1 MISSKG
7 INYIKEFADIIADL
21 MPQGIVFG
29 IIENDTITWVKHSD
43 SFDIDVLKVG
53 MKIDKSSPAM
63 AAIRQKK
70 IFTQNIDRSVYGVRL
85 AVTSIPILN
94 DDGDAVGVFNIGFP
108 KVHPLLQSFKDFA
121 PILSEMFPEGAF
133 FGISDLTKMIKV
145 QSSKKF
151 DIPSLKPGTELPEDF
166 ISKKSI
172 KSGKIEEEEESDS
185 SKYGVPVRIVSYPIF
200 DEDTKETVGTMGIIT
215 PKKTAADLRSMSQ
228 NLSESL
234 TGISSAIQELAAS
247 AAQIHTNEQD
257 LNNEIKQIISISDQI
272 NSISAFIKD
281 IADETKMLG
290 LNAAI
295 EAARAGESGRGFGV
309 VAEEIRKLS
318 DQSKSTVPKI
328 AELTNNIKQKI
339 ESSSKKSQSS
349 LSSSQEQAAA
359 TEEITASIEEINGL
373 ADELNKIA
381 QSL

>member
-1 MISSKG
+1 MISLKG
-7 INYIKEFADIIADL
+7 IDYIKEFADVIAGL
-21 MPQGIVFG
+21 IPGGIVFG
-29 IIENDTITWVKHSD
+29 VIEGDTITWVKHSD

-53 MKIDKSSPAM
+53 MKLDKSSTAM
-63 AAIRQKK
+63 TAISQKK
-70 IFTQNIDRSVYGVRL
+70 ILTQNVKRSVYGVRL
-85 AVTSIPILN
+85 EITSIPIIN
-94 DDGDAVGVFNIGFP
+94 DDGDAVGAFNIAFP

-133 FGISDLTKMIKV
+133 LGISDLNKMIKV

-151 DIPSLKPGTELPEDF
+151 DIPSLKPGTELPENF
-166 ISKKSI
+166 ISKKAMET
-172 KSGKIEEEEESDS
+172 GKIEEEEESDS
-185 SKYGVPVRIVSYPIF
+185 SKYGVPVRIVSCPMF

-215 PKKTAADLRSMSQ
+215 PEKTAADLRSMSQ

-257 LNNEIKQIISISDQI
+257 LNNEIKQVISISDQI
-272 NSISAFIKD
+272 NSVSEFIKD

-339 ESSSKKSQSS
+339 ESSSKKSQNS

-381 QSL
+381 QNL